1 MTALFKEKGLIVV
14 KKADMEKRSRRWI
27 EVHKKNVE
35 ESIDKYANGKI
46 SFNYVSAKF
55 DDLSSIIMA
64 YDVIELLSKSE
75 IPDFQIRID
84 VLRNKFYNV
93 RSTYY
98 SI

>member
-1 MTALFKEKGLIVV
+1 
-14 KKADMEKRSRRWI
+14 
-27 EVHKKNVE
+27 
-35 ESIDKYANGKI
+35 
-46 SFNYVSAKF
+46 
-55 DDLSSIIMA
+55 MA

-75 IPDFQIRID
+75 ITDFQIRID